1 MPPFRF
7 PGAGE
12 YEKVATVPQPE
23 LRLPAV
29 VATALARSSVTAPA
43 GPPTSA
49 PAGPPTTATATT
61 APAEHPAGDD
71 HVDRHHR
78 AVHERLES
86 IRARS
91 EKANCWR
98 SLTQYVTRLVNR
110 EGFVPLRVRL
120 SRTDVAFLANARSD
134 LLSFAGLGLRLV
146 EMHRPREGGGI
157 SSDPASPIRRCR
169 ACMLR
174 WPCPTFR
181 ALDEAVHGSTR
192 SAG

>member
-1 MPPFRF
+1 MPPFRC

-23 LRLPAV
+23 LGLPTV
-29 VATALARSSVTAPA
+29 VATALAGPPVTAPAEPPVTAPA
-43 GPPTSA
+43 GPPV
-49 PAGPPTTATATT
+49 T
-61 APAEHPAGDD
+61 APAEPPAGDNL
-71 HVDRHHR
+71 VDSHHR
-78 AVHERLES
+78 AVLERLES

-91 EKANCWR
+91 EKASCWR

-134 LLSFAGLGLRLV
+134 LLSFAGLGLRLA
-146 EMHRPREGGGI
+146 EMHRPRQASGI

-169 ACMLR
+169 ACMSR

-181 ALDEAVHGSTR
+181 ALDEAVHR
-192 SAG
+192 PARPAG